1 MGNTIDSRPVFSQ
14 EASPCSRPSTPVS
27 SLLYQAK
34 FSSEMLARVV
44 RILLRYDP
52 QAVCRFLC
60 SSRFLQ
66 QLVREGS
73 DETAELNAA
82 RSLLTQQ
89 RLHEL
94 RVAAGFEGG
103 ILALAQSFSQQFSI
117 AQRVEKELKAAGLVQ
132 SPGPTTVLDLRNR
145 GRRWRVD
152 GEARGQAVARFLR
165 VSTVLKQLNVG
176 DNKIGVDGAKAIG
189 EALRVNT
196 VLKELRLHNNSIG
209 DEGAA
214 AVADALRGNGALTRL
229 DLYDNFIGTEGAKAI
244 GGGLQI
250 NGTLKKLF
258 LERNNIGD
266 EGAGAMADALR
277 LNGSLKELHL
287 RANKIGADGAQA
299 LGEALPSNHALAAL
313 NVQLNGLNQDSASKL
328 RKAVQGRHHF
338 NLYL

>member
-60 SSRFLQ
+60 SSRSLQ
-66 QLVREGS
+66 QIVREGS
-73 DETAELNAA
+73 DEAAELNAA

-132 SPGPTTVLDLRNR
+132 SFVNCQLSRILTPWSTLALCPRCPVYAD
-145 GRRWRVD
+145 
-152 GEARGQAVARFLR
+152 AVSA
-165 VSTVLKQLNVG
+165 
-176 DNKIGVDGAKAIG
+176 
-189 EALRVNT
+189 
-196 VLKELRLHNNSIG
+196 
-209 DEGAA
+209 GAA
-214 AVADALRGNGALTRL
+214 PR
-229 DLYDNFIGTEGAKAI
+229 
-244 GGGLQI
+244 
-250 NGTLKKLF
+250 
-258 LERNNIGD
+258 
-266 EGAGAMADALR
+266 
-277 LNGSLKELHL
+277 
-287 RANKIGADGAQA
+287 
-299 LGEALPSNHALAAL
+299 
-313 NVQLNGLNQDSASKL
+313 
-328 RKAVQGRHHF
+328 
-338 NLYL
+338 